1 MSAAF
6 LATTLSLFSGFF
18 SLGAAAILYLRYRTL
33 ILRLLLL
40 FLSSLVLIGLGSWL
54 RGLGGLAG
62 SSAGEGLLAALEA
75 GASILS
81 LPGLALNV
89 AAVPALVPALASV
102 PVPKAWKRILAAWDA
117 LMAAACLAYPFVP
130 DTGALFTVMNLQLIV
145 TIAGS
150 LVVLA
155 ANLRHVGKPALRRAL
170 GGFLWISGAFLVF
183 LVLDILITR
192 IGIRALAFLDGL
204 SLPAYLVALNVGSF
218 LFAGRFLSSE
228 PLVEGGL
235 LTEACKAEFGLTA
248 REAELVERLL
258 DGSTN
263 QDLAD
268 ALFISRK
275 TVENHLY
282 NIFQKMDVR
291 NRLQL
296 AAVLGARN
304 REHRG
309 RRPDLRN
316 PAK

>member
-1 MSAAF
+1 MSVVF
-6 LATTLSLFSGFF
+6 LAISLSLFSGFF
-18 SLGAAAILYLRYRTL
+18 SLGAAAFLYLRYRTV
-33 ILRLLLL
+33 ILRHLLL

-62 SSAGEGLLAALEA
+62 ATAGAGAPTGARTALDV

-89 AAVPALVPALASV
+89 AIVPLLVLALASV
-102 PVPKAWKRILAAWDA
+102 PLSKPWKGILAAWDTLA
-117 LMAAACLAYPFVP
+117 AAACLSFPFVRNP
-130 DTGALFTVMNLQLIV
+130 GPVMTVMNFQLIV

-150 LVVLA
+150 LAVLA
-155 ANLRHVGKPALRRAL
+155 VNLRDVGKPAQRRAL
-170 GGFLWISGAFLVF
+170 GAFLWISGIFLAF

-204 SLPAYLVALNVGSF
+204 SLPAYLVALNVGTF
-218 LFAGRFLSSE
+218 LFAGRFLNSE
-228 PLVEGGL
+228 PLVEGGR

-263 QDLAD
+263 QDLAE
-268 ALFISRK
+268 ALYISRK

-282 NIFQKMDVR
+282 NIFQKMGVR

-296 AAVLGARN
+296 VAVLRAWNKEAWG
-304 REHRG
+304 
-309 RRPDLRN
+309 
-316 PAK
+316 